1 MANAS
6 PVNSK
11 LESYLQ
17 KLRSAL
23 RDLPSGEV
31 EDIVREIRSHVLDRA
46 EASGQPA
53 DAGISSALDAL
64 GTPESLASQYV
75 TEHLFSRAEVS
86 RSPWLIQRSIF
97 RWATL
102 SIAGFFVLLASL
114 VGYFLGASLVIAAF
128 AKFVNPHRAGLWMV
142 RLGDHSAGVTL
153 MVLGQANP
161 PAGAPTFSAGGM
173 CRSDLWQA
181 WGFYSLPCVLAPGAS
196 GNFAARIAF
205 CRIDHRS

>member
-6 PVNSK
+6 QVNLN

-46 EASGQPA
+46 EGSGQPA
-53 DAGISSALDAL
+53 DTGISSALDAL

-161 PAGAPTFSAGGM
+161 PAGATDLLGWWYVPIGLVAGVGLLLFTVRFGAWSIRQFR
-173 CRSDLWQA
+173 RSH
-181 WGFYSLPCVLAPGAS
+181 SVLP
-196 GNFAARIAF
+196 N
-205 CRIDHRS
+205 

>member
-1 MANAS
+1 MADANLAN
-6 PVNSK
+6 PK
-11 LESYLQ
+11 LDAYLQ
-17 KLRSAL
+17 KLRATL

-31 EDIVREIRSHVLDRA
+31 DDILREIRSHVLDRA
-46 EASGQPA
+46 EAGGQSME
-53 DAGISSALDAL
+53 AGISSALDAL

-114 VGYFLGASLVIAAF
+114 VGYFIGASLVIAAF
-128 AKFVNPHRAGLWMV
+128 AKFFNPHRAGLWMV
-142 RLGDHSAGVTL
+142 RLGDHSAGFTL

-161 PAGAPTFSAGGM
+161 PQGATDLLGWWYVPIGLVAGMGLLLFTVRFGAWSLRQFR
-173 CRSDLWQA
+173 RSH
-181 WGFYSLPCVLAPGAS
+181 SVLPG
-196 GNFAARIAF
+196 
-205 CRIDHRS
+205 

>member
-23 RDLPSGEV
+23 RDIPSGEG

-161 PAGAPTFSAGGM
+161 PTGATDLLGWWYVPIGLVAGVGLLLFTVRFGAWSIRQFR
-173 CRSDLWQA
+173 RSH
-181 WGFYSLPCVLAPGAS
+181 SVLP
-196 GNFAARIAF
+196 N
-205 CRIDHRS
+205 